1 MGEVNKIQDDLIKI
15 GVVDPVSV
23 HEFFPRVRDRD
34 DVSVLKCAHSG
45 VIFLS
50 RSDHMN
56 MDHYEEM
63 SDLEYWGKGSR
74 DQSLETTREDDSR
87 RAAQFAEDIKGKY
100 WVDIGT
106 GLGGVLDLGGSGAKK
121 VGAVEPQIHARKCLT
136 ELGYDV
142 RGSIAELEDN
152 SVDVVTLFH
161 VLEHFID
168 PIDEL
173 RKVYDK
179 LKPGGKVIIEIPHA
193 RDFLISFLELESFK
207 KFTFWSEHL
216 ILHTRESIEKLL
228 GFVGFKEI
236 SVDGF
241 QRYRFANHLHWLA
254 QNKPGG
260 HNKWSELSTDALDK
274 AYADMLI
281 GKDYSDTLIAVGV
294 K

>member
-1 MGEVNKIQDDLIKI
+1 MNKIQDDLVKI
-15 GVVDPVSV
+15 GVVDPESV
-23 HEFFPRVRDRD
+23 QEFFPRVRDRD
-34 DVSVLKCAHSG
+34 DVKVLKCAHSG

-56 MDHYEEM
+56 LEHYEDM

-74 DQSLETTREDDSR
+74 GESLKTTFKDDSR
-87 RAAQFAEDIKGKY
+87 RAEQFADVIKGKY

-106 GLGGVLDLGGSGAKK
+106 GLGGVLDIAGGNAKK

-142 RGSIAELEDN
+142 RSSIGELDDN
-152 SVDVVTLFH
+152 SVDIITLFH

-179 LKPGGKVIIEIPHA
+179 LKPGGRVIIEIPHA
-193 RDFLISFLELESFK
+193 RDFLISFLELDSFK

-216 ILHTRESIEKLL
+216 ILHTRESIQKLL
-228 GFVGFKEI
+228 DFVGFREVV
-236 SVDGF
+236 VDGF
-241 QRYRFANHLHWLA
+241 QRYHFANHLHWLA

-260 HNKWSELSTDALDK
+260 HIKWGDLSTEALDR
-274 AYADMLI
+274 AYAEMLI
-281 GKDYSDTLIAVGV
+281 EKDYSDTLIAEGV